1 MPLNMNT
8 LIGGGPSS
16 GSSTGDISILS
27 RDVSEI
33 PMNQCPAYYVDYN
46 EVIPDKTDTFK
57 ILKEETGEYPFVQI
71 FTFKGYTYGVSTNT
85 YNGSSSSYSTAMY
98 TVRVNRINI
107 LNSTFSTQSTLM
119 FSSYYTTAPRTYV
132 LVGKEYIYY
141 IRMILNEEFTY
152 NGATGTATNAYLCR
166 WDGTTEERLR
176 PLWISNT
183 KHPQYGNDI
192 MNDAG
197 CKYSTDIP
205 CFTWLDFE
213 KEIILLGYG
222 GKCIRIYTNPF
233 KVAAYNPSSTI
244 VGDLTRF
251 TFTYTIGSSAGYA
264 KFQGVALLKNKG
276 YVITESDDFVEFDFN
291 NNDGTIFTVENAV
304 ARHKYW
310 KNGMRIN
317 MSEPNMYTCCA
328 TYYPSGA
335 RTRYISPPIVM
346 FYNYKTNQAEVHE
359 RSWRSTDKLNGYQSV
374 KYGDTS
380 VIAHIDRLRDRII
393 YASCYEDSSSKSR
406 SIAIQPCTPKYVV
419 GYDNTS
425 NSTLTAYFHKGDK
438 VYCSK
443 TITDYDYNESGSYT
457 SISRSSRVFVIPN
470 DGTYKLRCVHG
481 DGSYIPSWVAID
493 NNSNLIYLK
502 YYKISSTQIHG
513 WFIGNMQVNGYTT
526 TDGEQ
531 TLTLS
536 DFSKTGITINMKGVK

>member
-8 LIGGGPSS
+8 LIGGGSSS

-57 ILKEETGEYPFVQI
+57 ILKEETGQYPFVQI

-85 YNGSSSSYSTAMY
+85 YNKSSSSTTMY

-107 LNSTFSTQSTLM
+107 LGSTFSTQETFT
-119 FSSYYTTAPRTYV
+119 FSSYYTDIPRPYI
-132 LVGKEYIYY
+132 LVGKNYIYF
-141 IRMILNEEFTY
+141 IRMILNEQFTY
-152 NGATGTATNAYLCR
+152 QGATKTATNAYLCR
-166 WDGTTEERLR
+166 WDGTTEERIR
-176 PLWISNT
+176 PVWISNGY
-183 KHPQYGNDI
+183 HPQYGKDI
-192 MNDAG
+192 LSDIKG
-197 CKYSTDIP
+197 SYTETIP

-213 KEIILLGYG
+213 KEIILLGYA
-222 GKCIRIYTNPF
+222 GKCARIYTNPF
-233 KVAAYNPSSTI
+233 SVETYNPPTPMI
-244 VGDLTRF
+244 GDLTKF
-251 TFTYTIGSSAGYA
+251 TFTYKYGSKSYA
-264 KFQGVALLKNKG
+264 AFFQGFVLLKNKG
-276 YVITESDDFVEFDFN
+276 YIITQDKHFVEFDFN
-291 NNDGTIFTVENAV
+291 NNDGSLFTIENAV
-304 ARHKYW
+304 ARHEYW
-310 KNGMRIN
+310 NNGRRIN
-317 MSEPNMYTCCA
+317 MSEPNMYTCCG

-335 RTRYISPPIVM
+335 KTRYISPPIVM
-346 FYNYKTNQAEVHE
+346 FYNYKTNKAEVHE
-359 RSWRSTDKLNGYQSV
+359 RSWNSNDRLNGYQSV

-393 YASCYEDSSSKSR
+393 YAACYEDAHSNQR
-406 SIAIQPCTPKYVV
+406 SIAIQPCTPNYVV

-425 NSTLTAYFHKGDK
+425 HSTLTAYFHKGDK

-457 SISRSSRVFVIPN
+457 SISRSSRVFTIPN

-502 YYKISSTQIHG
+502 YYKLSSTQIHG
-513 WFIGNMQVNGYTT
+513 WFIDNMQVNGYTT

>member
-1 MPLNMNT
+1 MNT
-8 LIGGGPSS
+8 LIGGGASS

-33 PMNQCPAYYVDYN
+33 PMNQCPAYYVDYS

-85 YNGSSSSYSTAMY
+85 YNKSTSSYSTPMY

-107 LNSTFSTQSTLM
+107 LGSTFSTQETFT
-119 FSSYYTTAPRTYV
+119 FSSYYTDIPRPYI
-132 LVGKEYIYY
+132 LVGKNYIYF
-141 IRMILNEEFTY
+141 IRMILNEQFTY
-152 NGATGTATNAYLCR
+152 QGESKTSTNAYLCR
-166 WDGTTEERLR
+166 WDGTTEERIR
-176 PLWISNT
+176 PLWIGNSY
-183 KHPQYGNDI
+183 HPQYGKDI
-192 MNDAG
+192 LHDIPAS
-197 CKYSTDIP
+197 YASEIP

-213 KEIILLGYG
+213 KEVILLGYG
-222 GKCIRIYTNPF
+222 GKCARIYTNPF
-233 KVAAYNPSSTI
+233 KVVAYNPSSSASTLE
-244 VGDLTRF
+244 DLTKF
-251 TFTYTIGSSAGYA
+251 TFTYSYGDSGYA
-264 KFQGVALLKNKG
+264 APFQGFVLLKNKG
-276 YVITESDDFVEFDFN
+276 YIITRYDHFVEFDFN
-291 NNDGTIFTVENAV
+291 NNDGSIFTIENAV

-317 MSEPNMYTCCA
+317 MSEPNMYTCCG
-328 TYYPSGA
+328 TYYPSNTS
-335 RTRYISPPIVM
+335 TRYISPPIVM

-359 RSWRSTDKLNGYQSV
+359 RSWRSNDKLNGYQSV

-425 NSTLTAYFHKGDK
+425 HSTLTAYFHKGDK

-443 TITDYDYNESGSYT
+443 AITDYDYNESGNYT

-470 DGTYKLRCVHG
+470 DGTYTLRCVHG

-502 YYKISSTQIHG
+502 YYKISNTQIHG
-513 WFIGNMQVNGYTT
+513 WFIDNMQVNGYTT